1 MNDLLKEYEV
11 DGATDSKEANINRF
25 MYFCGVAYQVV
36 SEITLILSETL
47 TLDEPRCTRRRML
60 EVGCIS
66 SVRSASKLDLYRLL
80 RAVLDHPFTIHPLY
94 T

>member
-1 MNDLLKEYEV
+1 VHELLKEYEV

-36 SEITLILSETL
+36 SEITLILSEAL
-47 TLDEPRCTRRRML
+47 TLDEPRCLRRRML
-60 EVGCIS
+60 EVGCIG
-66 SVRSASKLDLYRLL
+66 SVRTYGSARIGILARLCL
-80 RAVLDHPFTIHPLY
+80 ITPSPSLY